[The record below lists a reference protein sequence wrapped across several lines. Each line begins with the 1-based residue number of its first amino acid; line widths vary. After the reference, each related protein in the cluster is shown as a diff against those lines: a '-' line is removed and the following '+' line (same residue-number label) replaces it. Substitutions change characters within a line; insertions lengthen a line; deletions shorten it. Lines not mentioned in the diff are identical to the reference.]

1 MKVGRKSVQDQIY
14 DILSEYVAEEEEK
27 IDKITKDVAKATA
40 KKLRETSPKSDRGS
54 KHYANGWRVKSQR
67 ATKVTRTIMSVVYNA
82 TKPGLT
88 HLLSEAHDIRN
99 QFGEYGRS
107 KPDPHI
113 AKAEEY
119 GNELYLERLEREL

>member
-1 MKVGRKSVQDQIY
+1 MKVAHKSVQDQIHK
-14 DILSEYVAEEEEK
+14 ILCDYVDEEEEK
-27 IDKITKDVAKATA
+27 IDKITKDVATATA

-67 ATKVTRTIMSVVYNA
+67 ATKITRTIMSVVYNA

-88 HLLSEAHDIRN
+88 HLLSEPHDIRN
-99 QFGEYGRS
+99 QYGEYGRS

-119 GNELYLERLEREL
+119 GNEMYLERLEREL